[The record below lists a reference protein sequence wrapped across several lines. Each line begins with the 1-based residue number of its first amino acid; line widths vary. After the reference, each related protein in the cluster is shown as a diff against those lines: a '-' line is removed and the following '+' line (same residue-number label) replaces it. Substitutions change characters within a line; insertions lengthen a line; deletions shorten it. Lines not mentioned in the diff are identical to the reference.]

1 MIEDKDFNEEIYE
14 VFKVFD
20 INKNKVIDFKDFEMG
35 FEKMDVDISKDELLK
50 LLEATGRSQFTLK
63 DFRQF
68 VLDK

>member
-1 MIEDKDFNEEIYE
+1 M
-14 VFKVFD
+14 FD
-20 INKNKVIDFKDFEMG
+20 INRNKVIDFKDFEMG

-50 LLEATGRSQFTLK
+50 MIEATGRSQFTLK

>member
-1 MIEDKDFNEEIYE
+1 

-20 INKNKVIDFKDFEMG
+20 INRNKVIDFKDFEMG

-50 LLEATGRSQFTLK
+50 MIEATGRSQFTLK